1 MFPPPVSQIYLS
13 RYLKI
18 IDHAKNNQQTTGYT
32 EVHHILPKSMGGN
45 NAKQN
50 LIKLTARQH
59 FICHWMLWKA
69 YRNKQM
75 AHAFWLMQN
84 RTHYPKSSSKI
95 YSKLKEFQSLKM
107 KENNPQLR
115 EDVRKK
121 NSEARKKNNP
131 MKSADSRKALSRSL
145 KHRYK
150 TIGHSSTG
158 KEWTQENITCPHCGK
173 RGGVSNMKRYHLDN
187 CKNKP

>member
-1 MFPPPVSQIYLS
+1 MFPSPVSQVYLS

-18 IDHAKNNQQTTGYT
+18 IDHAKNNQQNTGYS

-45 NAKQN
+45 NTKQN

-84 RTHYPKSSSKI
+84 RTQYSKCNSKI
-95 YSKLKEFQSLKM
+95 YAELKEFQSLKM

-131 MKSADSRKALSRSL
+131 MKSGDSRKALSKSL

-150 TIGHSSTG
+150 TIGHPCSG
-158 KEWTQENITCPHCGK
+158 KEWVQQNITCPHCNK
-173 RGGVSNMKRYHLDN
+173 QGGVSNMKRYHLDN
-187 CKNKP
+187 CKYKL